1 MATTSDTHFGRRF
14 EQRGVVMKLVMN
26 MVRKPFKA
34 GEVIFDFGE
43 KSDDL
48 YLIHS
53 GSVEIVSREGL
64 VLATLKAGELFGE
77 MASILGER
85 ERTARAVTATNA
97 VIDVIDS
104 TTMRRKLGE
113 ADPVLRALVRNLT
126 IRLAD
131 ANKMNE
137 ERWLLLNV
145 YQSLA
150 PDEIERPG
158 RDRAPLTSSAP
169 DRGSRTTPKSP
180 EIGNTFF
187 FGSSERKS
195 FA

>member
-1 MATTSDTHFGRRF
+1 
-14 EQRGVVMKLVMN
+14 MKLFMN
-26 MVRKPFKA
+26 MFHKPFKT

-48 YLIHS
+48 YLIHP
-53 GSVEIVSREGL
+53 GSVEIVLRERL
-64 VLATLKAGELFGE
+64 VLATLKVGELSGK

-85 ERTARAVTATNA
+85 ERTARAVTATNG

-131 ANKMNE
+131 ANKMN
-137 ERWLLLNV
+137 
-145 YQSLA
+145 
-150 PDEIERPG
+150 
-158 RDRAPLTSSAP
+158 
-169 DRGSRTTPKSP
+169 
-180 EIGNTFF
+180 
-187 FGSSERKS
+187 
-195 FA
+195 

>member
-1 MATTSDTHFGRRF
+1 
-14 EQRGVVMKLVMN
+14 MKLVMN
-26 MVRKPFKA
+26 MVHKPFKA
-34 GEVIFDFGE
+34 GEVISDFGE

-53 GSVEIVSREGL
+53 GYVEIVSSEGL
-64 VLATLKAGELFGE
+64 VLVTLKDGELFGE

-85 ERTARAVTATNA
+85 ERAARADTATNA

-104 TTMRRKLGE
+104 TTTRRKFGE

-137 ERWLLLNV
+137 ERRLLLDV

-150 PDEIERPG
+150 PDEIERP
-158 RDRAPLTSSAP
+158 
-169 DRGSRTTPKSP
+169 
-180 EIGNTFF
+180 
-187 FGSSERKS
+187 
-195 FA
+195 

>member
-1 MATTSDTHFGRRF
+1 MRIQGAGSGRRF
-14 EQRGVVMKLVMN
+14 EQTGCGYEACHEYGPQAVQGWRG
-26 MVRKPFKA
+26 
-34 GEVIFDFGE
+34 IFDFGD

-53 GSVEIVSREGL
+53 GAVEIVSREGL

-104 TTMRRKLGE
+104 TTMQRKLGE

-150 PDEIERPG
+150 PDEIERP
-158 RDRAPLTSSAP
+158 
-169 DRGSRTTPKSP
+169 
-180 EIGNTFF
+180 
-187 FGSSERKS
+187 
-195 FA
+195 

>member
-1 MATTSDTHFGRRF
+1 
-14 EQRGVVMKLVMN
+14 MKLVMN
-26 MVRKPFKA
+26 MVRKLFKV

-64 VLATLKAGELFGE
+64 VLATLKAGELFGK

-131 ANKMNE
+131 AKKMNE

-150 PDEIERPG
+150 PDEIERP
-158 RDRAPLTSSAP
+158 
-169 DRGSRTTPKSP
+169 
-180 EIGNTFF
+180 
-187 FGSSERKS
+187 
-195 FA
+195 

>member
-1 MATTSDTHFGRRF
+1 
-14 EQRGVVMKLVMN
+14 MKLVMN

-43 KSDDL
+43 KSDNL

-64 VLATLKAGELFGE
+64 VPATLKAGQLFGG

-85 ERTARAVTATNA
+85 EHTARAFTSTNA

-104 TTMRRKLGE
+104 TTMWRKLGE

-131 ANKMNE
+131 TNKMNE
-137 ERWLLLNV
+137 ERLLLLNV
-145 YQSLA
+145 HQSLA
-150 PDEIERPG
+150 PDEIACP
-158 RDRAPLTSSAP
+158 
-169 DRGSRTTPKSP
+169 
-180 EIGNTFF
+180 
-187 FGSSERKS
+187 
-195 FA
+195 